1 MLLKQFE
8 QFVSEKPPVHGLSSI
23 YLQLQLSPAK
33 NATGIE
39 GISCALLRRG
49 IKEFALSIAKL
60 INLSLSAGTV
70 PCHWKRVRVSALF
83 KAGDMNEVIN

>member
-1 MLLKQFE
+1 MLLKQF
-8 QFVSEKPPVHGLSSI
+8 VSERPPVQGLSSI

-33 NATGIE
+33 KVTGIE

-49 IKEFALSIAKL
+49 IKEFALSIAEL

-70 PCHWKRVRVSALF
+70 PCRWKRVRVSALF